1 MCKVSDKSEIV
12 SEIIGWFDMELP
24 NYDNIRAGAKF
35 DAGGGEETSHPLK
48 ENIGN
53 SKHALIMCGETPL
66 TQWVH
71 Y

>member
-1 MCKVSDKSEIV
+1 
-12 SEIIGWFDMELP
+12 MELP